1 MSDQPK
7 QMTEDEAAEFAEQV
21 FDVARRGDAAILP
34 PCWPKACRP
43 IFVITMA
50 TPC

>member
-1 MSDQPK
+1 MSDHAK

-21 FDVARRGDAAILP
+21 FDVARRGDAALLAALLAR
-34 PCWPKACRP
+34 ACQP
-43 IFVITMA
+43 TCVTTMA